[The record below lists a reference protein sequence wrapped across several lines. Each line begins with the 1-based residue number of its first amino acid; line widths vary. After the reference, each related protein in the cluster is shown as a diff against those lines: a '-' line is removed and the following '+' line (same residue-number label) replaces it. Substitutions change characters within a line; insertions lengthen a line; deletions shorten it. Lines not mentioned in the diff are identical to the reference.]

1 MKSAHFALASIGV
14 ALLAYALAILV
25 TRGTLS
31 GWTGG
36 CGDFGMRCVGQGVIV
51 LGMGCLAGVV
61 LAALALAPAATR
73 GWLGWMALLMN
84 GLPLAAIGVAA
95 LLIALR

>member
-1 MKSAHFALASIGV
+1 MKSAQLALAGIGV
-14 ALLAYALAILV
+14 AVLAYALAILV
-25 TRGTLS
+25 TRGTFS

-51 LGMGCLAGVV
+51 LGVGCLAGALLAV
-61 LAALALAPAATR
+61 AALASADTR
-73 GWLGWMALLMN
+73 SWLGWMALLMN
-84 GLPLAAIGVAA
+84 GLPLVAIGVAA

>member
-1 MKSAHFALASIGV
+1 MKTAQLALASIGV
-14 ALLAYALAILV
+14 AVLTCALAILV

-51 LGMGCLAGVV
+51 LGVGCLAGVV
-61 LAALALAPAATR
+61 LAVAALGHAEART
-73 GWLGWMALLMN
+73 WLGWAALLMN
-84 GLPLAAIGVAA
+84 GLPLAAIGLMA

>member
-1 MKSAHFALASIGV
+1 MKTVQLALAGICV
-14 ALLAYALAILV
+14 ALLAYVLALLV
-25 TRGTLS
+25 TRGTFS

-51 LGMGCLAGVV
+51 LGVGCLAGAVLA
-61 LAALALAPAATR
+61 LAALGQAETRSWLA
-73 GWLGWMALLMN
+73 WVALLMN
-84 GLPLAAIGVAA
+84 GLPLAGIGVMA